1 MRCPTP
7 SKHRAEEV
15 DAQSLWGT
23 ILLDILGAGR
33 QQKPLLLPLVIAC
46 PSRDETKPEI
56 DSPRLVGR
64 SAEEADAQSL
74 RCAIL
79 LDELDVPGRGSP
91 DPRMGRILVE
101 LKTPNAV
108 RLLNYCCSKRVQA
121 LPTALAN
128 ARR

>member
-1 MRCPTP
+1 MYARSLQCANLLGRPIECKRG
-7 SKHRAEEV
+7 SAESYS
-15 DAQSLWGT
+15 QSRPW
-23 ILLDILGAGR
+23 
-33 QQKPLLLPLVIAC
+33 C
-46 PSRDETKPEI
+46 
-56 DSPRLVGR
+56 R

-79 LDELDVPGRGSP
+79 LDELDVPGKGVA

-121 LPTALAN
+121 LPTSLAN
-128 ARR
+128 ARRWGTNAG

>member
-1 MRCPTP
+1 MTQ
-7 SKHRAEEV
+7 A
-15 DAQSLWGT
+15 
-23 ILLDILGAGR
+23 
-33 QQKPLLLPLVIAC
+33 AC
-46 PSRDETKPEI
+46 
-56 DSPRLVGR
+56 GR

-79 LDELDVPGRGSP
+79 LDELDVPGRGVS

-121 LPTALAN
+121 LPTSLAN
-128 ARR
+128 ARRCEAEVSPWTL

>member
-1 MRCPTP
+1 MLTGDLMGPLPGRPGHCKCG
-7 SKHRAEEV
+7 SYEICS
-15 DAQSLWGT
+15 QSRLW
-23 ILLDILGAGR
+23 
-33 QQKPLLLPLVIAC
+33 C
-46 PSRDETKPEI
+46 
-56 DSPRLVGR
+56 R

-79 LDELDVPGRGSP
+79 LDELDVPGKGVA

-121 LPTALAN
+121 LPTSLAN
-128 ARR
+128 ARRWGNKAD